1 MSNAE
6 MYHKLIKCGY
16 TDVWL
21 PDMEFLPYEQ
31 MDYRKHLWN
40 DTLQLDD
47 LTVFAIDAYGNLYAW
62 KDDDSVVF
70 IDVGPG
76 MCQVFSLNL
85 ADAIYRR
92 IIEFSSG
99 EYVDMCSNEEKAD
112 LDPDEAEYYTS
123 ENDAVELLKRY
134 LSSFGSFFSEEQNNY
149 IKLMI
154 QNGFLP
160 DVAAFITEE
169 EQIRLIH
176 KLINPDK
183 LLNRN
188 IAR

>member
-1 MSNAE
+1 M
-6 MYHKLIKCGY
+6 
-16 TDVWL
+16 
-21 PDMEFLPYEQ
+21 
-31 MDYRKHLWN
+31 
-40 DTLQLDD
+40 
-47 LTVFAIDAYGNLYAW
+47 
-62 KDDDSVVF
+62 SVV
-70 IDVGPG
+70 
-76 MCQVFSLNL
+76 SLNL

-112 LDPDEAEYYTS
+112 LDPDDAEYYTS

-149 IKLMI
+149 IELLI

-169 EQIRLIH
+169 EQIRQIH
-176 KLINPDK
+176 KLINPDN
-183 LLNRN
+183 LLSRN